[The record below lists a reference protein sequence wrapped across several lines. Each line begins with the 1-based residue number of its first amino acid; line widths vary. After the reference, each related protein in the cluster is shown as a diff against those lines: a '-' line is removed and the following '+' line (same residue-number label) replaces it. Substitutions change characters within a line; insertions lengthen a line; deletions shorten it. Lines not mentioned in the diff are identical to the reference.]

1 MSGAGQWLP
10 AWARRLVN
18 QVRLVHAQY
27 KLRLMQDEILHLQ
40 LELHDLPREIAEL
53 REQQR
58 GSQRDEQR
66 IWHMERDLAELP
78 AYIAWLQRH
87 EAVQAV
93 IVARL
98 QAAVRPVAQRGEV
111 RA

>member
-1 MSGAGQWLP
+1 MSARRWLP

-18 QVRLVHAQY
+18 QVRLTHAQY

-40 LELHDLPREIAEL
+40 LALHDLPRDIDWLQRRGGPKAAQEIAHL
-53 REQQR
+53 QT
-58 GSQRDEQR
+58 
-66 IWHMERDLAELP
+66 DLAELP

-87 EAVQAV
+87 EAAQAV

-98 QAAVRPVAQRGEV
+98 QGAVRPVAQRGEGV

>member
-1 MSGAGQWLP
+1 MSAGQWLP
-10 AWARRLVN
+10 AWVRRLVN
-18 QVRLVHAQY
+18 QVRLAKAGY
-27 KLRLMQDEILHLQ
+27 KLRLMRDEIAHLQ
-40 LELHDLPREIAEL
+40 RELVELPADIEWLRAQPGEEAAQEREHLQREL
-53 REQQR
+53 
-58 GSQRDEQR
+58 D
-66 IWHMERDLAELP
+66 ELP

-87 EAVQAV
+87 EAAQAV

>member
-1 MSGAGQWLP
+1 VSAAGQWLP

-18 QVRLVHAQY
+18 QVRLAHAQY

-40 LELHDLPREIAEL
+40 LTLHDLPADIDWLRRHGGRGADKEIV
-53 REQQR
+53 
-58 GSQRDEQR
+58 
-66 IWHMERDLAELP
+66 HMERDLAELP

-87 EAVQAV
+87 EAAQAV

-98 QAAVRPVAQRGEV
+98 QAAVRPVAQRGEA

>member
-1 MSGAGQWLP
+1 MSAGPWLP

-18 QVRLVHAQY
+18 QVRLAHAQY

-58 GSQRDEQR
+58 VSQRDEQR

-87 EAVQAV
+87 EAAQAV

>member
-1 MSGAGQWLP
+1 MSARRWLP

-18 QVRLVHAQY
+18 QGRLAHAQY

-40 LELHDLPREIAEL
+40 LALHDLPRDIAEL
-53 REQQR
+53 RDQPR
-58 GSQRDEQR
+58 ISQADEQR

-87 EAVQAV
+87 EAAQAV

-98 QAAVRPVAQRGEV
+98 QAAVRPVAQRGEGV

>member
-1 MSGAGQWLP
+1 MSARRWVP

-18 QVRLVHAQY
+18 QVRLAHASY

-40 LELHDLPREIAEL
+40 LALHDLPRDIAEG
-53 REQQR
+53 REQAFMGR
-58 GSQRDEQR
+58 DDEQR
-66 IWHMERDLAELP
+66 IWHMQRDLAELP

-87 EAVQAV
+87 EAAQAV

-98 QAAVRPVAQRGEV
+98 QAAVRPVAQRSEV
-111 RA
+111 RT

>member
-1 MSGAGQWLP
+1 MSAGRWLP
-10 AWARRLVN
+10 TWARRLIN
-18 QVRLVHAQY
+18 QVRLAHASY

-40 LELHDLPREIAEL
+40 LTLHDLPADIDWLRRHGGRGAEKEIV
-53 REQQR
+53 
-58 GSQRDEQR
+58 
-66 IWHMERDLAELP
+66 HMERDLAELP
-78 AYIAWLQRH
+78 SYIAWLQRH
-87 EAVQAV
+87 EAAQAV